1 MCVQRGGFLSDVD
14 REALDRFPA
23 EVGTEDLNRCFL
35 LGPADL
41 ELVWARDGPPARLAG
56 GLQVGALQLLGFVP
70 DDLES
75 APGSV
80 VEFVAGQ
87 VDASPEDLARYSKRR
102 MTRWGHVSAVEQ
114 HVGFGRVGPGEVK
127 ELEGWLG
134 ERALEHDRPVTL
146 FAMACGHLMENFGS
160 GK

>member
-1 MCVQRGGFLSDVD
+1 MQRGGFLSDAD
-14 REALDRFPA
+14 REALIRFPA
-23 EVGTEDLNRCFL
+23 VVGTEDLNRCFL

-56 GLQVGALQLLGFVP
+56 GLQVGALRLLGFVP

-87 VDASPEDLARYSKRR
+87 LDASRR
-102 MTRWGHVSAVEQ
+102 IWPGTRS
-114 HVGFGRVGPGEVK
+114 GE
-127 ELEGWLG
+127 
-134 ERALEHDRPVTL
+134 
-146 FAMACGHLMENFGS
+146 
-160 GK
+160 